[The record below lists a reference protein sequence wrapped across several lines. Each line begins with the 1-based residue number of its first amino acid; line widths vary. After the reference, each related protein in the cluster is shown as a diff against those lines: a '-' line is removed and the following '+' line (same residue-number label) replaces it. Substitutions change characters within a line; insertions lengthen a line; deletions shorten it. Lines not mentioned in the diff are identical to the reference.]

1 MKISFLSVIDF
12 ANVLTEYSYCLNK
25 HSKDI
30 ESKSICFQKHPFN
43 YDIQH
48 DYDLGT
54 NDNIQIEESKKFLLE
69 SDIIIFSEE
78 SWEGQQPNL
87 VYKTISKFSSIYG
100 FDLFEIKAKFCVWH
114 PGSCYREIYPFYN
127 NHPQRDK
134 IHRHFYAI
142 DLYRLSPKKENDS
155 PLLPYQH
162 FNFNYDVFVSNF
174 KKKLKIKPWTI
185 LHIPSN
191 PNTKGTIEIKNI
203 INKLN
208 LNSSLYNFKCL
219 TEIPYQQVIKEKEK
233 SIFYIDQYNSSVGG
247 YGIASLE
254 ALFNSNITFST
265 VNNSVESIQK
275 LNKNTEIGIIPLGE
289 DIQTLYETLNY
300 FLNIISEEELVEY
313 TKAIGKWVEQSY
325 STQNIIKF
333 FKNILK

>member
-1 MKISFLSVIDF
+1 MKISFIAENDW

-25 HSKDI
+25 HSDF
-30 ESKSICFQKHPFN
+30 ESKSICLNKHIFN
-43 YDIQH
+43 YNIQH
-48 DYDLGT
+48 DYDLS
-54 NDNIQIEESKKFLLE
+54 ICSEKQKKEAQQFLQE
-69 SDIIIFSEE
+69 SDVIIFGEE
-78 SWEGQQPNL
+78 GVIEPIN
-87 VYKTISKFSSIYG
+87 YKILEIYKQILG
-100 FDLFEIKAKFCVWH
+100 IDLINSNKKLLIWH
-114 PGSCYREIYPFYN
+114 PGTNYRNNYNYYN
-127 NHPQRDK
+127 NHPLRSK
-134 IHRHFYAI
+134 IYKHLYAI
-142 DLYRLSPKKENDS
+142 DLYRLSDKKENDS
-155 PLLPYQH
+155 PLLPYQY

-174 KKKLKIKPWTI
+174 KEKLKIKPWTI

-254 ALFNSNITFST
+254 ALFNSNLTFST

-275 LNKNTEIGIIPLGE
+275 LNKDTEIGIIPLGE

-300 FLNIISEEELVEY
+300 FLNVTSEEELVEY
-313 TKAIGKWVEQSY
+313 TKAIGKWVEQYY

-333 FKNILK
+333 FKNLLK

>member
-155 PLLPYQH
+155 PLLPYQYCD
-162 FNFNYDVFVSNF
+162 FNYDNFILNF
-174 KKKLKIKPWTI
+174 KKKLNTLPWTI
-185 LHIPSN
+185 LHIPSKASI
-191 PNTKGTIEIKNI
+191 KGTSTFERVIKN
-203 INKLN
+203 LN
-208 LNSSLYNFKCL
+208 LNPELFNYRVLQNISYS
-219 TEIPYQQVIKEKEK
+219 QVIKEKEK
-233 SIFYIDQYNSSVGG
+233 SVFYLDQVNNNGG
-247 YGIASLE
+247 YGLASLE
-254 ALFNSNITFST
+254 AIYLSNLTFST
-265 VNNSVESIQK
+265 VDFIADSMFK
-275 LNKNTEIGIIPLGE
+275 LTGK
-289 DIQTLYETLNY
+289 YECPVVPIEND
-300 FLNIISEEELVEY
+300 EKKLVEILGNY
-313 TKAIGKWVEQSY
+313 IKNPIKEDLISYMEGIGYWIEKYNSPKSIVKQF
-325 STQNIIKF
+325 IKL
-333 FKNILK
+333 I